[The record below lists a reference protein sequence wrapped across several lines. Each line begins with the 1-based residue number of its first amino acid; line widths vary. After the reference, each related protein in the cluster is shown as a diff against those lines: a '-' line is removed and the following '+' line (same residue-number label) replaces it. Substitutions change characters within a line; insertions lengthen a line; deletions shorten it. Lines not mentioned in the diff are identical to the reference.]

1 MPRGQNQNQR
11 DERQQRRQEP
21 AREQERSQDRSQEQ
35 GQMQDQMQQQNPV
48 QDMFAATVEAQHAPR
63 RPQMAAG
70 AGIPDQGG
78 SIQPNGVNANSA
90 ATRSAEDVLIEEGSQ
105 PIGKD
110 QIRKARQILKK
121 YKDGKQHLED
131 KIVRNE
137 KWFKMRHWD
146 MLQTESTRN
155 DPKPASGWLFNTIIS
170 KHADFM
176 DSFPAPD
183 ILPREEGDK
192 EEAQTLSSIIP
203 VVMEQNSFEEVFSD
217 EVWYK
222 LKHGT
227 GVFGVFWDQSKLNG
241 LGDICI
247 KSMDLL
253 NVFWQPGVT
262 DIQDSEN
269 LFTVELVD
277 NDLLEE
283 QYPEVKGQLHKD
295 TDTLIKKYW
304 YDESISTVGKSA
316 VIDWYYHKTINGK
329 RTLQYCK
336 FVDELVLYATEN
348 DTQVEM
354 VTEAQGM
361 YDENGEPA
369 TDENGNF
376 QAAIVQRPAGP
387 SMRERGWYDHGM
399 YPFVFDPLFPE
410 AGMPVG
416 FGFIDVC
423 KNAQTSIDIY
433 NNAFE
438 KNVQF
443 MANPRYLFRN
453 DGGLNEEEFGDP
465 NQLIVHVD
473 GNLGQDSYSPI
484 ATPALINS
492 NYINILD
499 QKINEMKET
508 AGNRDTLNGGSQQ
521 GVTAASAIAAMQE
534 QSGKTSRDQIKTTYR
549 AYRKV
554 VNMVIEL
561 IRQFYDMPRQFRI
574 TGQNGQPEYTT
585 YSNEGLQPQSLGADF
600 GVDMGYRLPVF
611 DVEVSAEK
619 ESAYTTLSQNEL
631 ALQFYNSGMFNPQL
645 ADQALATMDMMEFQG
660 KQGVIEKVQANGGM
674 YRQMM
679 QMQAQMLQM
688 AQTIDALTGSTMAD
702 QMAAGINNEIAQT
715 ADVAGRQQGS
725 GGVGLGQ
732 VKREN
737 AIVANA
743 RERSAQSTAPR

>member
-1 MPRGQNQNQR
+1 MRAMPRAGQNQR
-11 DERQQRRQEP
+11 DDERQQRRQEP
-21 AREQERSQDRSQEQ
+21 AREQEQ
-35 GQMQDQMQQQNPV
+35 GQMQDQMQQQSPV

-78 SIQPNGVNANSA
+78 NVQPNGVNANSA

-110 QIRKARQILKK
+110 QIRKARQILKE
-121 YKDGKQHLED
+121 YKDGKQRLED

-336 FVDELVLYATEN
+336 YVDELVLYATEN

-702 QMAAGINNEIAQT
+702 QMAAGINQGIAQT